1 MPINWGKNSIVF
13 YSNFPFHVEDW
24 APPSVDKGIGGSEE
38 AVIYLSKELVKLGYQ
53 VTVFN
58 RCGEMEGEY
67 EGVVYKSVEKID
79 LQDNFNVFIFHRYWL
94 QPMMMK
100 VKARKTA
107 IWMHD
112 NPQLF
117 PPVESSQQ
125 TEFLESFDKLFMLS
139 KYHKSMLPEW
149 IPEEKIFLTRN
160 GINLQD
166 FKVDGIQRN
175 QKRLIYISDYTRGI
189 ENLLTQWEEVL
200 KEVPDAELHIFYG
213 WQLIDALVQSPLIEK
228 FPELKNKKEQLLPL
242 MQQTNVYEQGRI
254 GHKQLVKELLK
265 SGIYVYPCHFE
276 EVFCIS
282 CVKAQACGCIPVVTA
297 FAALDETVYSG
308 IKIPGSAGDE
318 ATNKAFCKAVRDLLK
333 NTEKQEHLRQE
344 TLAFKDSFGWDKV
357 AQQWHQEF
365 LLT

>member
-1 MPINWGKNSIVF
+1 MNWEKNSIVI
-13 YSNFPFHVEDW
+13 YSNLPFHVEDW
-24 APPSVDKGIGGSEE
+24 AAPSIEQGIAGSQE
-38 AVIYLSKELVKLGYQ
+38 AVIYLSQELVKLGYQ

-67 EGVVYKSVEKID
+67 DGVRYKSVDKLN
-79 LQDNFNVFIFHRYWL
+79 LQDNFNVFIFHRHWL

-100 VKARKTA
+100 VKSRKTA
-107 IWMHD
+107 VWMHD
-112 NPQLF
+112 NPSIL
-117 PPVESSQQ
+117 PPIKDSQRN
-125 TEFLESFDKLFMLS
+125 EFLESFEKLFVLS
-139 KYHKSMLPEW
+139 NFHKSLLPKW

-160 GINLQD
+160 GINLPD
-166 FKVDGIQRN
+166 FNISSITRN
-175 QKRLIYISDYTRGI
+175 PKRLIYISDYIRGI
-189 ENLLTQWEEVL
+189 EHFLTQWKDVI

-213 WQLIDALVQSPLIEK
+213 WQLIDALAQSPLIEK

-242 MQQTNVYEQGRI
+242 MQQTNVYEHGRI

-282 CVKAQACGCIPVVTA
+282 CVKAQACGCVPVVTA

-308 IKIPGSAGDE
+308 IKIPGAAGDE
-318 ATNKAFCKAVRDLLK
+318 ATNNAFCKAVIDLLK